1 MLSLGEAVDR
11 GEQALRAFRR
21 GEHLRLEDPRYL
33 RWVEVF
39 TLGLLKDD
47 LGEAGDLT
55 TEAILGGRRRKGRA
69 VVEAQEEG
77 VLAGLTELQW
87 FYGRSGLQTEPRKKD
102 GDRIRAG
109 DVILEV
115 EGDLAD
121 LLRTERI
128 GLNLLQRMSGIAT
141 KTWRLVEELHRS
153 GFRTLV
159 VATRKTPWGPL
170 DKRAVYLGGGG
181 THRLGLWEAI
191 LIKGNHLKALGGP
204 SERAFEEALEKAWS
218 FRGRAAFIEV
228 EVSSLEAALQAA
240 GVFKRLQAPNSKLQ
254 TPDSRLQTPA
264 ILMLDNVPPDEARK
278 ITSTLQVEGL
288 YPHVLLEA
296 SGGIDEGNLLAYAES
311 GVDAVSLGSLTH
323 SARALD
329 LHQVLAY
336 G

>member
-11 GEQALRAFRR
+11 REQALRAFRR
-21 GEHLRLEDPRYL
+21 GEYLRLEDPRYL
-33 RWVEVF
+33 RWVEAF
-39 TLGLLKDD
+39 TLGLLEDD

-55 TEAILGGRRRKGRA
+55 TEALLGGRTRKGRA

-77 VLAGLTELQW
+77 VLAGLTELRW

-115 EGDLAD
+115 EGDVAD
-121 LLRTERI
+121 LFRTERI

-141 KTWRLVEELHRS
+141 KTWRLVEELSRA

-170 DKRAVYLGGGG
+170 DKRAVHLGGGG

-218 FRGRAAFIEV
+218 LRGRAAFIEV

-240 GVFKRLQAPNSKLQ
+240 GVFKRLQAP
-254 TPDSRLQTPA
+254 DSRLQTPA
-264 ILMLDNVPPDEARK
+264 ILMLDNVPPDEVRK

-288 YPHVLLEA
+288 YASVLLEA

-323 SARALD
+323 SARALH
-329 LHQVLAY
+329 LHQVLVTCSEPN

>member
-1 MLSLGEAVDR
+1 MPSSGETVDR
-11 GEQALRAFRR
+11 REWALRAFRR
-21 GEHLRLEDPRYL
+21 GEPLRLEDPRYL
-33 RWVEVF
+33 RWVEIF
-39 TLGLLKDD
+39 TFGLLEDD

-55 TEAILGGRRRKGRA
+55 TEAVFGGRKRKGRA

-77 VLAGLTELQW
+77 VLAGLAELQW
-87 FYGRSGLQTEPRKKD
+87 FYGRSGLKTEPRKKD

-121 LLRTERI
+121 LLRTERV
-128 GLNLLQRMSGIAT
+128 GLNLLQRMSGIST
-141 KTWRLVEELHRS
+141 KTWRLVEELHRAS
-153 GFRTLV
+153 FRTLV

-204 SERAFEEALEKAWS
+204 SERALEEALEKAWS
-218 FRGRAAFIEV
+218 FRGKAAFIEV

-240 GVFKRLQAPNSKLQ
+240 RVFQKLQALASN
-254 TPDSRLQTPA
+254 LQTPA
-264 ILMLDNVPPDEARK
+264 ILMLDNISPDEVRE

-288 YPHVLLEA
+288 YASVLLEA
-296 SGGIDEGNLLAYAES
+296 SGGIDEGNFLAYAAS
-311 GVDAVSLGSLTH
+311 GVDAISLGSLTH
-323 SARALD
+323 SVRA
-329 LHQVLAY
+329 
-336 G
+336 